1 MRLLDPYL
9 LLEVLTKSFHFRCF
23 YINLPLALPPALCT
37 TFFLKIKTEDSKQS
51 WQDKVKSLD
60 YLGMG
65 LLLPMIIC
73 LILSLEY
80 GNCGE
85 WGAGRTIGCF
95 VASGILMVLFV
106 LEQWWMGEK
115 ALVPPRIFTKRVVV
129 FAALYGFCI
138 ESAFLTLVY
147 YVSPS
152 LNKLMPQ

>member
-1 MRLLDPYL
+1 M
-9 LLEVLTKSFHFRCF
+9 LTRSFHRRCF
-23 YINLPLALPPALCT
+23 YINLPLALPPAFCT
-37 TFFLKIKTEDSKQS
+37 IFFLKIESEDSKES
-51 WQDKVKSLD
+51 WQDKLKSLD

-80 GNCGE
+80 GNRGE

-115 ALVPPRIFTKRVVV
+115 ALVPPRIFKKRVVV

-147 YVSPS
+147 YVSS
-152 LNKLMPQ
+152 SFKKLLHQ